1 MFQSPLNFKKGRS
14 IINQQQK
21 TKNQDAP
28 PTSYYIISNNQ
39 TYLEASRN
47 ERQDTIDHTN
57 HCLFYCFNYQINL
70 TMSFGNYNT
79 QQQAPDYSVPQAG
92 NDGISSLTWSP
103 TSNILTSTNWDGGV
117 RCWEVQ
123 EQNTQ
128 IQAVPKAQ
136 GKAFDVDV

>member
-1 MFQSPLNFKKGRS
+1 
-14 IINQQQK
+14 
-21 TKNQDAP
+21 
-28 PTSYYIISNNQ
+28 
-39 TYLEASRN
+39 
-47 ERQDTIDHTN
+47 
-57 HCLFYCFNYQINL
+57 
-70 TMSFGNYNT
+70 MSFGTYNT
-79 QQQAPDYSVPQAG
+79 QQQAADYSVPQAG

-136 GKAFDVDV
+136 GKAFAIDV